1 LSLCNSDKF
10 AKPPVL
16 FYFTNKSVEYGAM
29 WFGKRLRISDRTASE
44 ILFYWRLLVGMRFP
58 EIRSCLLALF
68 LLLLVS
74 LSHARGTN
82 AAADSS
88 ATQDPEGNLKQ
99 LSLEQLG
106 NIEVSTASKSP
117 KQVWD
122 TSAAIYVITQEDIK
136 RSGATT
142 IPDAL
147 RLAPGVEVARINS
160 NKWSVG
166 IRGFGSRLSRSV
178 LVLIDGRSV
187 YSTLL
192 TGTYWEVQDTVMED
206 IDRIEVIRGPGG
218 TIWGP
223 NAVNGVINIIT
234 KSSKDTQGL
243 LFSAGGGNVE
253 QGFFSAR
260 YGGSNGKGL
269 DYRVYAK
276 GYERGPEEHV
286 DARNYDRWRAAQGGF
301 RMDWKKT
308 DRDAFTFQGDLYDE
322 GAGETVSLTNYTVPY
337 QQVVTGTELL
347 SGGNL
352 LGRWTRTFSEGND
365 IQVQAY
371 YDRTNRREPNFG
383 DLRNTFDIDY
393 LQRFH
398 LGSRHHFS
406 VGLGVRESQGHEL
419 EITPGLFFSPAFRTD
434 QLYTAF
440 MQDSITLIPDRL
452 TAEIGIKLL
461 VTNYSGLEPQPS
473 GRLVWTPTSTE
484 TFWAAVTRAV
494 RTPSDAER
502 DFFLSGLISASPGQ
516 LPFFA
521 RFNGNPHFQSELM
534 NGYEIGFRRLV
545 AKSLYVDVAGFF
557 NQYNNLFSEDII
569 GAPFLENT
577 PAPTHL
583 LLPADFGNG
592 LEGSTIGGEIAPEW
606 RPTSFWTLKGSYSY
620 LHMVIKKSPG
630 SLDVGDPAS
639 TTGSSPQHQVMAQ
652 SSLDLPK
659 RVSFDLSFRYVS
671 ALPAQ
676 AIHAYSTADARLGWR
691 VGRHLELSVVGRN
704 LFQPSHIEF
713 GSDPGPNVGIRRN
726 VYGKIVWRSSEN

>member
-1 LSLCNSDKF
+1 
-10 AKPPVL
+10 
-16 FYFTNKSVEYGAM
+16 M
-29 WFGKRLRISDRTASE
+29 RI
-44 ILFYWRLLVGMRFP
+44 P
-58 EIRSCLLALF
+58 EIRACLLALVLF
-68 LLLLVS
+68 VLFSISRSVPMQAAPTS
-74 LSHARGTN
+74 ADAQDSQGT
-82 AAADSS
+82 
-88 ATQDPEGNLKQ
+88 LKQ

-117 KQVWD
+117 KEVWD
-122 TSAAIYVITQEDIK
+122 TPAAIYVITQDDIK

-142 IPDAL
+142 IPEAL
-147 RLAPGVEVARINS
+147 RLAPGVEVARIDS
-160 NKWSVG
+160 NKWSIG

-178 LVLIDGRSV
+178 LVLMDGRNV

-243 LFSAGGGNVE
+243 LVSAGGGNVE
-253 QGFFSAR
+253 EGFFDAR

-276 GYERGPEEHV
+276 GFDRGPEGHV
-286 DARNYDRWRAAQGGF
+286 DAQNYDRWRAAQGGF
-301 RMDWKKT
+301 RMDWKKS
-308 DRDAFTFQGDLYDE
+308 DRDSFTFQGDLYDE
-322 GAGETVSLTNYTVPY
+322 GAGETVSLTNYTAPY
-337 QQVVTGTELL
+337 KQVVTGTELL

-352 LGRWTRTFSEGND
+352 LGRWTRTFGEGND

-383 DLRNTFDIDY
+383 DLRNTFDVDY

-406 VGLGVRESQGHEL
+406 AGLGARESQGHEL
-419 EITPGLFFSPAFRTD
+419 EVTPGLYFSPAFRTD

-440 MQDSITLIPDRL
+440 VQDSITLIPNRL
-452 TAEIGIKLL
+452 TAEIGTKLL
-461 VTNYSGLEPQPS
+461 VTNYSGLEPEPS
-473 GRLVWTPTSTE
+473 GRLLWTPTSTE

-502 DFFLSGLISASPGQ
+502 DFFLSGFITTLPNGM
-516 LPFFA
+516 PFFA
-521 RFNGNPHFQSELM
+521 RFNGNPNFRSELM

-545 AKSLYVDVAGFF
+545 AKSLYVDLAGFF

-577 PAPTHL
+577 PAPPHI

-620 LHMVIKKSPG
+620 LHMVIKKNPD

-639 TTGSSPQHQVMAQ
+639 TTGSSPQHQVTMQ

-659 RVSFDLSFRYVS
+659 RVSFDLTFRYVS

-676 AIHAYSTADARLGWR
+676 AIHAYSTADARLGWS
-691 VGRHLELSVVGRN
+691 VGRHLELSVVGSN
-704 LFQPSHIEF
+704 LFQPSHVEN
-713 GSDPGPNVGIRRN
+713 GSDPGPNVAIRRN

>member
-1 LSLCNSDKF
+1 
-10 AKPPVL
+10 
-16 FYFTNKSVEYGAM
+16 M
-29 WFGKRLRISDRTASE
+29 RL
-44 ILFYWRLLVGMRFP
+44 P
-58 EIRSCLLALF
+58 EIRTYLLAF
-68 LLLLVS
+68 ILLVVVSASPTVS
-74 LSHARGTN
+74 LR
-82 AAADSS
+82 AAPISAD
-88 ATQDPEGNLKQ
+88 AQDSQGNLKQ

-122 TSAAIYVITQEDIK
+122 TPAAIYVITQEDIK

-147 RLAPGVEVARINS
+147 RLAPGVEVARIDS
-160 NKWSVG
+160 NKWSIG

-178 LVLIDGRSV
+178 LVLIDGRNV

-243 LFSAGGGNVE
+243 LVTAGGGNVE
-253 QGFFSAR
+253 EGLFSVR

-276 GYERGPEEHV
+276 GFDRGPEEHV
-286 DARNYDRWRAAQGGF
+286 DAQNYDRWRAAQGGF
-301 RMDWKKT
+301 RMDWKKS
-308 DRDAFTFQGDLYDE
+308 DRDSFTLQGDLYDE
-322 GAGETVSLTNYTVPY
+322 GAGETVNLTNYTPPY
-337 QQVVTGTELL
+337 QQIVTGTELL

-365 IQVQAY
+365 VQLQVY

-383 DLRNTFDIDY
+383 DLRNTFDVDY

-406 VGLGVRESQGHEL
+406 VGLGARASQGHEL
-419 EITPGLFFSPAFRTD
+419 EVTPGLYFSPSFRTD

-440 MQDSITLIPDRL
+440 VQDTITLIPSRL
-452 TAEIGIKLL
+452 TAEIGTKLL
-461 VTNYSGLEPQPS
+461 VTNYTGLEPEPS
-473 GRLVWTPTSTE
+473 GRLLWTPTPTE

-502 DFFLSGLISASPGQ
+502 DFFLSGFISATPGQ

-521 RFNGNPHFQSELM
+521 RFNGNPNFQSELM
-534 NGYEIGFRRLV
+534 NGYELGFRRLV
-545 AKSLYVDVAGFF
+545 GKNLYVDLAGFF
-557 NQYNNLFSEDII
+557 NQYNNLFSEDLI
-569 GAPFLENT
+569 GAPFVENS
-577 PAPTHL
+577 PPPQHL

-620 LHMVIKKSPG
+620 LHMVLKKSPG
-630 SLDVGDPAS
+630 SLDVGAPAS
-639 TTGSSPQHQVMAQ
+639 TTGSSPQHQVTTR

-659 RVSFDLSFRYVS
+659 RVSFDFTFRYVS

-676 AIHAYSTADARLGWR
+676 GIHAYSTADARLGWS
-691 VGRHLELSVVGRN
+691 VGRHLELSVVGSN